1 MKNYDVFVKAL
12 GKEVVDNKL
21 YMETRNISLE
31 ELNRLPEFKGKSLN
45 KYLVQINA
53 LVRDKK
59 YDETDA
65 LIRATMADT
74 SIDQQDFIEQFRFIV
89 RGSYW
94 SPETPVEWLGRCVSY
109 LQYIAYNSDDRQDP
123 YIHQEYAALLERLIR
138 LTPGA
143 EKVFP
148 ESIMEKPEFGA
159 KEYSMRPKNLAQKP
173 TRKKK

>member
-89 RGSYW
+89 RW
-94 SPETPVEWLGRCVSY
+94 
-109 LQYIAYNSDDRQDP
+109 
-123 YIHQEYAALLERLIR
+123 
-138 LTPGA
+138 
-143 EKVFP
+143 
-148 ESIMEKPEFGA
+148 
-159 KEYSMRPKNLAQKP
+159 
-173 TRKKK
+173 